1 MAILLVYLLLAW
13 VLVAVG
19 QSTSQDESEKAKSS
33 QSATTATPVRTA
45 LSNSATVSDISQPTA
60 TAPSNTNVDGP
71 PAYITWKTPLPN
83 TAYPPLY
90 KIGAST
96 VTMEWDI
103 DHEALQVPP
112 INITVAIVSPQK
124 ETFIADVLPGS
135 ATSAT
140 WDLVNM
146 TRPLMVGHFTV
157 SIYDQ
162 RGPTAIPSPG
172 QLMPDS
178 RLTLALYNTETY
190 VAPTDGQ
197 RAQLRLVL
205 SQQMAFSLL
214 AMWDAPTSKM
224 YTTSV
229 IRFMIIDL

>member
-1 MAILLVYLLLAW
+1 
-13 VLVAVG
+13 
-19 QSTSQDESEKAKSS
+19 
-33 QSATTATPVRTA
+33 
-45 LSNSATVSDISQPTA
+45 VSDISQPTA

-112 INITVAIVSPQK
+112 TNITVAIVSPQK

-178 RLTLALYNTETY
+178 RLILALYNTETY
-190 VAPTDGQ
+190 VAPTDGKIDGKSCSVGQ
-197 RAQLRLVL
+197 PGQNKL
-205 SQQMAFSLL
+205 SSNLFFF
-214 AMWDAPTSKM
+214 WRW
-224 YTTSV
+224 
-229 IRFMIIDL
+229 RFWQPNFVRRVF

>member
-1 MAILLVYLLLAW
+1 M
-13 VLVAVG
+13 
-19 QSTSQDESEKAKSS
+19 
-33 QSATTATPVRTA
+33 
-45 LSNSATVSDISQPTA
+45 SDISQPTA
-60 TAPSNTNVDGP
+60 TAPSNINVDGP

-96 VTMEWDI
+96 VTMVWEI

-112 INITVAIVSPQK
+112 TNITVAIVSPQK

-135 ATSAT
+135 ATSAA

-178 RLTLALYNTETY
+178 RLILALYNTETY
-190 VAPTDGQ
+190 VALTDGK
-197 RAQLRLVL
+197 
-205 SQQMAFSLL
+205 MASHALL
-214 AMWDAPTSKM
+214 ASQARTSSVLTFFFFVGVSGSQILSNVFLELWISHGLSGIFHCDWDQCVHSDF
-224 YTTSV
+224 V
-229 IRFMIIDL
+229 FRIHVNI

>member
-1 MAILLVYLLLAW
+1 
-13 VLVAVG
+13 
-19 QSTSQDESEKAKSS
+19 
-33 QSATTATPVRTA
+33 
-45 LSNSATVSDISQPTA
+45 
-60 TAPSNTNVDGP
+60 
-71 PAYITWKTPLPN
+71 
-83 TAYPPLY
+83 
-90 KIGAST
+90 
-96 VTMEWDI
+96 MEWDI

-190 VAPTDGQ
+190 VAPTDGKIDGKSCSVGQ
-197 RAQLRLVL
+197 PGQNKL
-205 SQQMAFSLL
+205 SSNFFFLALAFLAAKFCPTCLL
-214 AMWDAPTSKM
+214 SSGTHMDYQA
-224 YTTSV
+224 YFIV
-229 IRFMIIDL
+229 IGISAFTVIFFFGFT